1 MYEDDRDQGS
11 APADL
16 VGGLPAE
23 QLPEGLTVADLREFE
38 QVAAQLHATQAK
50 LVGLAE
56 QISKSMVC
64 RRVEGM
70 SGDDFLNLVGRL
82 SSKDRS
88 ATITTAVAL
97 SKLPLTDQLFDDNR
111 IGWSEAR
118 EIAYTVR
125 NLNAAEKSEVDQ
137 FIHQLVTEAAAEG
150 ALLGPDQVIEQ
161 VQYLADRL
169 RCDGFQPTDSDNE
182 DEDDDGGGVDPLAGT
197 TESFLARQ
205 PDFAGGVRLFGE
217 LTATDAAVLNQA
229 LKEYGGAL
237 PAGAKADPIA
247 ATANKQPAWSNPTN
261 AKHNAAALM
270 AVCAQALAGGDGKP
284 AKPLMVVHVDVAQLA
299 GCETERAVLGLVRT
313 GLRGPL
319 AKIGAATLKA
329 LAEDADVKAVL
340 FDQARPL
347 AVTSKL
353 KANNIP
359 AVTRFAVAARDM
371 GDRWPASQAPLEHCD
386 QHHVRE
392 RQHGGTHDPN
402 NLISTGRSPHVN
414 IHAHDWDVALDGD
427 TGVAT
432 FTRGGRKFQSLPRGR
447 IHRPPPRGQPPD
459 GGRETSTDGH
469 DPPRAGPDPPRGDHQ
484 PEEPDQIYYDRNGN
498 QLPF

>member
-1 MYEDDRDQGS
+1 MDEDARDQGS
-11 APADL
+11 RPADL
-16 VGGLPAE
+16 VGGLSADA
-23 QLPEGLTVADLREFE
+23 LPEGLTVDDLRRFE
-38 QVAAQLHATQAK
+38 QVASTLHQAQAE

-64 RRVEGM
+64 RQVEGM
-70 SGDDFLNLVGRL
+70 RGDDFLNLVGRL
-82 SSKDRS
+82 PGKDRS
-88 ATITTAVAL
+88 ATVTTGAML
-97 SKLPLTDQLFDDNR
+97 SRMPHTQQLFDDGR
-111 IGWSEAR
+111 LGWGETR

-125 NLNAAEKSEVDQ
+125 NLNAAEKSEVDE
-137 FIHQLVTEAAAEG
+137 FIYTLISEAAADG

-169 RCDGFQPTDSDNE
+169 RCERFQPTNHDD
-182 DEDDDGGGVDPLAGT
+182 DEDDESPVDPLSGT
-197 TESFLARQ
+197 TDSFLARQ
-205 PDFAGGVRLFGE
+205 PDFAGGMRLFGE

-237 PAGAKADPIA
+237 PAGTKADPIA
-247 ATANKQPAWSNPTN
+247 ATANKQPAWSNPTS

-270 AVCAQALAGGDGKP
+270 AVCAQALGGGNGSS
-284 AKPLMVVHVDVAQLA
+284 AKPLMVVHVDVAQLV

-329 LAEDADVKAVL
+329 LAENADVKAVL

-353 KANNIP
+353 KAKDIP

-386 QHHVRE
+386 AHHIRE
-392 RQHGGTHDPN
+392 RRNGGTHDPD
-402 NLISTGRSPHVN
+402 NLICMSRSAHVG
-414 IHAHDWDVALDGD
+414 IHDHDWDVALNGS

-432 FTRGGRKFQSLPRGR
+432 FPRGGRKFQSLTRGR
-447 IHRPPPRGQPPD
+447 AHRPPRTRTPD
-459 GGRETSTDGH
+459 SDWT
-469 DPPRAGPDPPRGDHQ
+469 
-484 PEEPDQIYYDRNGN
+484 
-498 QLPF
+498 

>member
-11 APADL
+11 RPADL
-16 VGGLPAE
+16 VGGLPADA
-23 QLPEGLTVADLREFE
+23 LPEGLTVADLRRFE
-38 QVAAQLHATQAK
+38 EATAK
-50 LVGLAE
+50 LHQVQAEVVGLAE

-64 RRVEGM
+64 RQVEGM
-70 SGDDFLNLVGRL
+70 TGDDFLNLVGRL
-82 SSKDRS
+82 PGKDRS
-88 ATITTAVAL
+88 ATVTTGAMLARM
-97 SKLPLTDQLFDDNR
+97 PHTQQLFDDGR
-111 IGWSEAR
+111 LGWGETR

-125 NLNAAEKSEVDQ
+125 NLNAAEKSEVDE
-137 FIHQLVTEAAAEG
+137 FIHALVTEALAQG

-169 RCDGFQPTDSDNE
+169 RGERFQPTNHDD
-182 DEDDDGGGVDPLAGT
+182 DEDDESPVDPLAGT

-205 PDFAGGVRLFGE
+205 PDFAGGMRLFGE

-237 PAGAKADPIA
+237 PAGTKSDPVA
-247 ATANKQPAWSNPTN
+247 ATASKQPAWSNPTS

-270 AVCAQALAGGDGKP
+270 AVCAQALAGGNGSP
-284 AKPLMVVHVDVAQLA
+284 AKPLLIVHVDVAQLV

-340 FDQARPL
+340 FDSARPL

-353 KANNIP
+353 RANNIP

-386 QHHVRE
+386 QHHIRE
-392 RQHGGTHDPN
+392 RQHGGIHDPD
-402 NLISTGRSPHVN
+402 NLISTTRSPHVN
-414 IHAHDWDVALDGD
+414 IHTYDWDVTLNGD
-427 TGVAT
+427 
-432 FTRGGRKFQSLPRGR
+432 K
-447 IHRPPPRGQPPD
+447 I
-459 GGRETSTDGH
+459 
-469 DPPRAGPDPPRGDHQ
+469 
-484 PEEPDQIYYDRNGN
+484 
-498 QLPF
+498 